1 MLAPTQRSRISFA
14 TLDSI
19 LLNPMM
25 TANTELGMST
35 RATRGDGDGNS
46 SLATSVTSAT
56 LTSTVLT
63 ATTRGADSAR
73 VSNRDR
79 DVDVDDDTVISG
91 GLTGGG
97 SVSYTGGGPPAPRHV
112 LNPNNNRVVDMVSS
126 VPEDRPQSP
135 LTVMSEATASLAMLP
150 SVASASVAT
159 SMAVAPSRAFASRRA
174 AAAAVG
180 ESRPLANRVVSFT
193 ANDVFHVSTTTSQ
206 PSMYAYS
213 EAGDSITMPD
223 ELDGDNLS
231 DVADTFASSSRL
243 WREEYEARLDAI
255 QKRWGAE

>member
-1 MLAPTQRSRISFA
+1 
-14 TLDSI
+14 
-19 LLNPMM
+19 
-25 TANTELGMST
+25 
-35 RATRGDGDGNS
+35 
-46 SLATSVTSAT
+46 
-56 LTSTVLT
+56 LT

-135 LTVMSEATASLAMLP
+135 LTVMSEATASVAMLP